1 MTASPGWPLVAVAAW
16 LAVNALAILAGARVA
31 RRRGA
36 DVGAAR
42 DELRSAP
49 TPARHRAMDDG
60 YVSLLLNRLVV
71 HARRMLDVDQ
81 AILLVREPRNPQRV
95 IVVAAHGTDA
105 DVVGRS
111 IPIRGVLRRLV
122 SDRPLLHG
130 PLHDI
135 VPSAG
140 LATSIS
146 AAAPVPSGELAVL
159 CAASEDRERGFTG
172 HELELLADL
181 AGTCAA
187 AIADVALGARLE
199 PTMRV
204 LVGGLAGAPE
214 EAPRHAPFDVPE
226 LAAQVGVVLGLEA
239 PALAELDMAA
249 RACKER
255 LVDVPGLEAVAI
267 VVRFLGERWDG
278 HGGPHGLLGEQIPLA
293 SRILA
298 ACLALRESVPSGSES
313 SAAGRR
319 RLKAHSGAAFDPVV
333 VDAIAHVLTR
343 PAAPLDAHGWARA
356 DVQYAEPLAAVA

>member
-1 MTASPGWPLVAVAAW
+1 
-16 LAVNALAILAGARVA
+16 
-31 RRRGA
+31 
-36 DVGAAR
+36 
-42 DELRSAP
+42 
-49 TPARHRAMDDG
+49 
-60 YVSLLLNRLVV
+60 
-71 HARRMLDVDQ
+71 
-81 AILLVREPRNPQRV
+81 
-95 IVVAAHGTDA
+95 
-105 DVVGRS
+105 VGRS
-111 IPIRGVLRRLV
+111 VPIRGVLRRLV
-122 SDRPLLHG
+122 SDRPLRHG

-159 CAASEDRERGFTG
+159 CAASEDCERGFTG
-172 HELELLADL
+172 HELELLAEL
-181 AGTCAA
+181 AATCAA
-187 AIADVALGARLE
+187 AISDVALGARLE

-204 LVGGLAGAPE
+204 LVGLAGAPE
-214 EAPRHAPFDVPE
+214 EAERNAPVDVPE

-249 RACKER
+249 RACKGR

-298 ACLALRESVPSGSES
+298 ACLALRESVPSGSGS

-319 RLKAHSGAAFDPVV
+319 RLKAQRGAAFDPVV

-343 PAAPLDAHGWARA
+343 PAVPLDAHGWARA
-356 DVQYAEPLAAVA
+356 DMQYAEPLAAVA